1 MEIRSVSR
9 LLERFS
15 IATLGLTDHRK
26 FDAATSGMNFAQSQI
41 WIRLGGFLGILLTT
55 FNNEKLFV
63 FEKFFHRTAP

>member
-1 MEIRSVSR
+1 MSR

-55 FNNEKLFV
+55 KSFLCLRNSSTGQL
-63 FEKFFHRTAP
+63 RDR